1 MAEEL
6 YDLRM
11 KMHMFVE
18 LRMSLIAPNLCRII
32 GAGTAA
38 MLVSQAG
45 GLSPLAKMP
54 ACNVLILGLG
64 PYPTKKQKLPLI
76 YKLRKAKE
84 NAQRLQ
90 HICGAPTHG
99 LHLPSSHCAISSTR
113 FAQKSSQIAV
123 CKMHFGRPR

>member
-1 MAEEL
+1 MVEEL

-18 LRMSLIAPNLCRII
+18 LRMSLIAPNLSRIV

-54 ACNVLILGLG
+54 ACNVLILGKFTIL
-64 PYPTKKQKLPLI
+64 
-76 YKLRKAKE
+76 
-84 NAQRLQ
+84 
-90 HICGAPTHG
+90 
-99 LHLPSSHCAISSTR
+99 
-113 FAQKSSQIAV
+113 
-123 CKMHFGRPR
+123 